1 MLSYFLITWILSFF
15 VLCLPLLFITEKE
28 KEEEK
33 NRSIGYEDI
42 RPENSEE
49 RNRGDAFDE
58 FLKGFFPKNSKLRFV
73 VNSIFSLNLILLIN
87 LPLIILFGFN
97 SFFQF
102 FIQIFIPFLIILK
115 ITYTPVIFLLML
127 FYLHPIYYTG
137 AVLIR
142 LLSGID
148 IPK

>member
-1 MLSYFLITWILSFF
+1 MLTYFLITWVVAFF
-15 VLCLPLLFITEKE
+15 VLCIPLLFITKKE
-28 KEEEK
+28 KEDEK
-33 NRSIGYEDI
+33 NRSIG
-42 RPENSEE
+42 SEE
-49 RNRGDAFDE
+49 RNRGDVIDE

-87 LPLIILFGFN
+87 LPLIILFGLN

-115 ITYTPVIFLLML
+115 ITYNPAIFFLML

-142 LLSGID
+142 LLSGIE
-148 IPK
+148 ISK